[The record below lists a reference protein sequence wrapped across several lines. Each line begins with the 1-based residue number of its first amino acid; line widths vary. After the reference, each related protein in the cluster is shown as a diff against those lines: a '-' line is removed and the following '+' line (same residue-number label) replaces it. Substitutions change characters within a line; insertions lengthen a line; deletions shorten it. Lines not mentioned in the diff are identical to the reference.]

1 VPAGGVVHRYLKP
14 ANVILAPDRARVLDF
29 GIAHVADGTAVI
41 RPGAPTG
48 TPGWLSPEYHRDATA
63 GRTEIFAWGV
73 LPSRQPAATPSAP
86 AFVLVGGAMT
96 PRRPP
101 CFGLCVRKSVV
112 TPIVGKSSCQKAS
125 GGEE

>member
-1 VPAGGVVHRYLKP
+1 MPADGVVHRYLKP

-73 LPSRQPAATPSAP
+73 LYAFTATGCHSFSTGVRTGRWGDDSSPTT
-86 AFVLVGGAMT
+86 VLRVVRPKVSGH
-96 PRRPP
+96 PYRR
-101 CFGLCVRKSVV
+101 
-112 TPIVGKSSCQKAS
+112 
-125 GGEE
+125 EE